1 MTNWLGSFEIW
12 LVIML
17 PVCHLWW
24 AKAIYEQLGYTDD
37 TPIVSLD
44 LHNMLAK
51 HLPSVM
57 SKKATEA
64 QMKAEREAQMKA
76 ERLEMAKAGCR
87 ALSQI
92 RSEAKAKAAAKAAPK
107 AWSYKYWWYFA
118 AYSQGSHCQSEGRS
132 LEAPKCPLKV
142 PWPVGQSNIQS
153 ISFSWFI

>member
-1 MTNWLGSFEIW
+1 
-12 LVIML
+12 
-17 PVCHLWW
+17 
-24 AKAIYEQLGYTDD
+24 
-37 TPIVSLD
+37 
-44 LHNMLAK
+44 MLAK

-57 SKKATEA
+57 SKKA
-64 QMKAEREAQMKA
+64 MEAQMKA

-107 AWSYKYWWYFA
+107 AWTTIGKLRPINIGDIL

-153 ISFSWFI
+153 ISFS